1 MLNVLGHESRV
12 PVGDGPDYVQAN
24 YSQNGLQEAQNVRDA
39 AGNGAHVASANGES
53 KIKIEPPNAKCGRD

>member
-24 YSQNGLQEAQNVRDA
+24 YPQNGLQEAQNVRDA

-53 KIKIEPPNAKCGRD
+53 KIQ